1 MPRAAIRSQLLIPS
15 MIALLVVL
23 ATGTALLMPG
33 DGSQVRFVTAQGEE
47 TLLQATGL
55 YHDLPV
61 SVAREGIVWD
71 VINLFIAV
79 PAFILALW
87 FARRGSLRGRLAVA
101 GLSLYFAYAYLM
113 WATLVFN
120 ALFLVYVGIF
130 GLGLVN
136 LFLYLA
142 QIDPVEVREHM
153 SPRFPRRFFAG
164 FAFAS
169 GGIITVLWTLRIVEI
184 MRSGHFP
191 PELIGL
197 TALETQALDLGLI
210 VPLSI
215 ASGWLL
221 LKDHPWG
228 YVLTALQLTFG
239 FIMFLTIP
247 AWIVVP
253 LVQDGKLNLVEAA
266 PFLALCA
273 VGFVLVGL
281 FLRNLREGPRAAA
294 T

>member
-1 MPRAAIRSQLLIPS
+1 
-15 MIALLVVL
+15 
-23 ATGTALLMPG
+23 
-33 DGSQVRFVTAQGEE
+33 
-47 TLLQATGL
+47 
-55 YHDLPV
+55 
-61 SVAREGIVWD
+61 
-71 VINLFIAV
+71 
-79 PAFILALW
+79 
-87 FARRGSLRGRLAVA
+87 
-101 GLSLYFAYAYLM
+101 M

-120 ALFLVYVGIF
+120 ALFLVYVAIF
-130 GLGLVN
+130 ALSLVN

-142 QIDPVEVREHM
+142 QIDPDEVKAHV

-169 GGIITVLWTLRIVEI
+169 AGIITILWSLRIVDI
-184 MRSGHFP
+184 IRSGHFP
-191 PELIGL
+191 PELVGL
-197 TALETQALDLGLI
+197 TSLETQAMDLGI
-210 VPLSI
+210 VVPLSI

-221 LKDHPWG
+221 LKNHPWG

-253 LVQDGKLNLVEAA
+253 LVQDGKIQIVEAA

-281 FLRNLREGPRAAA
+281 FLRHLHDEPAVAQA
-294 T
+294 